1 MEKDP
6 SLLSPFEYSGFDESK
21 LDRQIDQVKN
31 KQSFSANSNLQGSIL
46 FSPKPRK
53 FKKPFNWIRIRSFF
67 IKHKKFKRMME
78 FSCHPSGVHLLRLA
92 MFHSENGCG
101 MCRVYVEMNLF

>member
-6 SLLSPFEYSGFDESK
+6 SLLSPFEYSGFDESR
-21 LDRQIDQVKN
+21 LDRQIDQVK
-31 KQSFSANSNLQGSIL
+31 NSNLQGSIL
-46 FSPKPRK
+46 FSSKPHK
-53 FKKPFNWIRIRSFF
+53 TKKPFNWIRIRSFF